1 LSISAR
7 RPKAKGHDLSLGSQ
21 PPETRHYVG
30 DELTLF
36 ARAQVWKGYVARQVA
51 PFFGPEVLEVGAGLG
66 ATTEA
71 LVPTARSAGL
81 RRWLCLEPDGD
92 LCAEVRRRIDG
103 GRLPAECA
111 TSEQTLP
118 ELADEPT
125 FDTILYMDVLEHIED
140 DFGEVAAAV
149 SRLKPGGHLVVL
161 APAHGALF
169 TPFDRAIGHFRRYDR
184 RRMLALEDSVKPKV
198 RRARLRY
205 LDCVGLL
212 ASAGNRFVLSSA
224 MPTTR
229 QLWLWDRFMVRGS
242 KCFDPL
248 LGYRLGKSILAVWRR
263 EEAGSLD

>member
-1 LSISAR
+1 MES
-7 RPKAKGHDLSLGSQ
+7 PDSQ
-21 PPETRHYVG
+21 HYVG

-36 ARAQVWKGYVARQVA
+36 AQAQVWKGYVASQVS
-51 PFFGPEVLEVGAGLG
+51 PFFGPDVLEVGAGLG

-71 LVPTARSAGL
+71 LVPTARAAGL
-81 RRWLCLEPDGD
+81 RRWMCLEPDAD
-92 LCAEVRRRIDG
+92 LCAEVQRRIEG
-103 GRLPAECA
+103 GRLPAECT
-111 TSEQTLP
+111 TSTSTLSQLP
-118 ELADEPT
+118 AEPA

-161 APAHGALF
+161 APAHDALF

-184 RRMLALEDSVKPKV
+184 RRMLAIEEPVKGQV

-212 ASAGNRFVLSSA
+212 ASAGNRFVLSST
-224 MPTTR
+224 MPTAR

-242 KCFDPL
+242 QWFDPL
-248 LGYRLGKSILAVWRR
+248 FGYRLGKSILAVWRR
-263 EEAGSLD
+263 EEEGSVG